1 MRFSL
6 IITAFLVLSLV
17 LMGVFVL
24 SATVGTAHAD
34 SINLGEDLGNS
45 TYGDPLSASLVGSSG
60 LLVSGFQ
67 PTGVEGVDSNT
78 NVSSFI
84 ITKDG
89 EPATLDTSSPKNP
102 AGTYTITVPLTGTN
116 ASNYVAVFT
125 YTITPKELSLPTL
138 SFSPNLTYGTPVT
151 TELLSS
157 LSGFISGDT
166 AENQG
171 ICWVYKYSYKPLFG
185 AFGEWTEF
193 SPSLSGIK
201 NTGTYRAKYN
211 FVSDGNYVS
220 AGESSTYQEIF
231 VATATLTITP
241 DDDQSKTYGEDDP
254 VFTYTVTGSQY
265 DDNITAGDTFFTGAL
280 GRSYGFTVGTF
291 GYEIG
296 TLALKSEYTGNY
308 SIDLEPGKVFSITPR
323 ALSVTADDKNIS
335 YGAAAPT
342 YTATITGF
350 ASGETIA
357 NLGGELAF
365 ACDYDTAQVATRGV
379 GTYTITPS
387 GLTSSNYN
395 ISYTLGTLTVGKLA
409 VTVTINDV
417 TTAVYGQTPVAFSA
431 TPSPAIPYAEDVGL
445 YELGANNGS
454 EPVELSASS
463 PAGDYYVLG
472 ATTAA
477 AVDNYAI
484 TFAGS
489 QDLGGIPAGLY
500 TINKADMTLTV
511 SVEGWTYGDAANA
524 PVTSGK
530 LGDGEATIEYKLT
543 AADDSAYTAT
553 VPTAAGAYTV
563 RYSVAETANYNAAS
577 KTGTFD
583 IARAGLSLSVSI
595 TGWTYG
601 AAANAPTVSGNLGSG
616 AETFEYKLS
625 EANDNTYTSTVPT
638 AAGAYIVRAT
648 VAATSNYNSGV
659 ATTTF
664 SIGKATLTVTTTAQ
678 NLYYGVAASDFAY
691 TFTGFVSGDD
701 ESVVSGA
708 PAFSCDYETGDGV
721 DTYPITITKGSLEA
735 ANYDFSVEGA
745 NVVVSARPITVTI
758 SDINATYGAA
768 EDVTYTITSELKIYN
783 NEDPAGIFEV
793 TTAATATSDV
803 GNYAI
808 TGATTAN
815 DNYTVTFAGSQG
827 ESALYVIAPASLTVT
842 TAPHQT
848 GTLTYNGTPQTP
860 VVDMAVTAVNGQ
872 TITCLYSKTG
882 EENSFVALDE
892 ITYTNVADAG
902 TLYYVISAPNHN
914 DASGSFAVTM
924 NKAAITPSVSIAGWT
939 YGAAANEPVCS
950 GNSGNGTTA
959 IEYKAQG
966 ANNDTYTTTVPTGAG
981 AYTVRYS
988 VAETANYLGGSA
1000 TADFSIAKADLT
1012 LTVSVEGW
1020 TYGDNANDPEVTGNL
1035 GDGEET
1041 FEYKLTGANNDTYTT
1056 TAPTNAGA
1064 YTVRYSVA
1072 ETANYNAASITNTF
1086 AIAKL
1091 DLYLTLSV
1099 QDWTYGDDANELEVA
1114 GYLGGGTVTVEY
1126 KLTEANDD
1134 TYTTEIPTD
1143 AGAYTIRYSVAE
1155 SANYNSA
1162 QETAA
1167 FNIDAKPVILAWTA
1181 YNSFVYNGSNY
1192 TVTAEVTNKV
1202 GQDAVSVSAYE
1213 GTYTTAVA
1221 GDYTAIATALN
1232 NANYTLVNG
1241 ENVNY
1246 DWSIAKATL
1255 TVTYKNA
1262 EPLSY
1267 VYGNSAV
1274 YGLNPYDYVNITG
1287 IVAADLQ
1294 TIAAN
1299 PQHIQSII
1307 PITVAVGSNK
1317 ATATPLLSLSGDNFG
1332 YAATYW
1338 LYIYTTGVS
1347 ANYTVTDN
1355 LDDNAKLVIT
1365 PKPLTITADDKTIT
1379 YGDAAPEYTVTCEGF
1394 VGGNYNDSLAKHTN
1408 GKDLAISCAYSLS
1421 DSNNRGV
1428 GTYTITPSTWEN
1440 GNYSVTFV
1448 PGTLTVNPK
1457 ALTLT
1462 YNQDAPLAYEYG
1474 DATVYSLNPYAYVSG
1489 YLEGFAACD
1498 LAALQSNAAV
1508 TLMTIIPMGISPR
1521 DKNHVIPLNNLN
1533 GTNFGYAATYYL
1545 CVLEAYVSAN
1555 YNVTVNFDDNAKL
1568 VISPKALTITADNE
1582 TITYGDAAPDFTVTC
1597 EGFVGGNYNDSLA
1610 KHTDGK
1616 DLVFSCSYNLADAA
1630 NRGAGTY
1637 AITPSTW
1644 ENGNY
1649 TVTFVPGTL
1658 TVEKKNLTVTYKHDE
1673 ALTAVYGDA
1682 AVYGLNPYEHVN
1694 IVGIA
1699 AADLQVISSNPAYI
1713 QAILPITVAV
1723 GSNKATAQ
1731 PLLQING
1738 SNFGYAA
1745 TYWLYI
1751 YTAGVSANY
1760 TVTNNLS
1767 DNAKLVISPK
1777 ALTVTAND
1785 ATVGYGEEAPEF
1797 TANYEG
1803 FVTTVTIG
1811 NQTFNYNDGP
1821 AKFTGTLTFACSY
1834 TAGAAVGGTY
1844 DIIPSGVSNGNYDIT
1859 FLPGNL
1865 TVTPKDITV
1874 TYIGTHKEVTYGD
1887 WFVWDEMGEDMEAHD
1902 FYLNVP
1908 TVCGDEYTSV
1918 VSFKFYKE
1926 GDQSKTAVN
1935 FFDNDFEYAGTYLME
1950 VEGINDSY
1958 NVTVN
1963 LGSEAYLVVHK
1974 ALIYVDPTSGQG
1986 KVYGEEDGVITYTA
2000 TVDDIYFDV
2009 DTNEY
2014 VTDQVSFAGFVEDWG
2029 LTVSDVLVGAL
2040 GRAAGENVAD
2050 GPFEINVGTLAIR
2063 AVEQGMDQSL
2073 EACLTFLA
2081 ENYEIAVT
2089 PDVPYTINKRP
2100 ITVNYRD
2107 ADPLTYEYGDAR
2119 VYELVP
2125 SFWIRIEGLAPA
2137 DFDIYEENSLYAG
2150 TIVPVTVAV
2159 GADRATAT
2167 PLYSITAANFGY
2179 AATYWLYIIKDGVS
2193 SNYLLETDNLSNDDA
2208 AKLVITPKALTI
2220 TVENKEITYGDAAP
2234 EFTVAPD
2241 GFVTT
2246 VTLGNQNFNYNDSL
2260 AKHAA
2265 GKDLVIS
2272 CDYDVTNE
2280 AKRGATLYT
2289 ITASNWEN
2297 GNYTVTFLP
2306 GTLIVNKKE
2315 VTLTWGADSLV
2326 YNKTQQLPTVTVGG
2340 TVYGDAVNAVVA
2352 LAGEGSTVNV
2362 GNYVATVTG
2371 LNNANYQLPATL
2383 SKSFAITPKAVTVT
2397 AENKASNYEANLV
2410 RLTYSDTGIEAGDE
2424 VVTISTTADK
2434 NKIGT
2439 YPITLTSTNNPNYIL
2454 TLVPGTYTVK
2464 STAKVT
2470 EGDDGA
2476 KVVEKTEKIS
2486 EEKAKAEEG
2495 VNITNMIQNVNAA
2508 AGDAEEATLTLEI
2521 GEGTAIAFNKE
2532 AIAELSKASDV
2543 KIIYIE
2549 TEEANIDKNNKSLK
2563 KAQFMIE
2570 VSLGGATFEGGKAT
2584 ITTAF
2589 ENKAPGGKKAVVY
2602 YVDENGKKTNM
2613 KGTFKDGTL
2622 TFTTGH
2628 FSTYVVEYVL
2638 NGGAIAGIVIACVVV
2653 AALIVLLILFL
2664 LKKRNGGK
2672 DEGEKEPVKK
2682 LPAEKAPEEAAP
2694 VEEAPV
2700 EEAPAEEANE
2710 EKEISLS
2717 ESLTEAKDFGVA
2729 GIVTKKSIIDHL
2741 AAKFGDKVELNG
2753 RENRTANGRL
2763 LLSDNHFAF
2772 SEDGKRVCFTY
2783 VYQDDDGDVIL
2794 LLRTTAEHAHEIHL
2808 AHKGTCVRSA
2818 FPKNKEK
2825 DWYSVVV
2832 DKTFTEADVF
2842 DALDRAVINI
2852 TGHIAPEEEEVGEM
2866 SLKESLAEAK
2876 DFGAAGLVTKKSIID
2891 HLAEAFGDKVELNPR
2906 ENRTPN
2912 GKLLLSDNHF
2922 AFAPSGKKVCFTYV
2936 YEDDEGDIV
2945 MLIRTT
2951 AEHAHEI
2958 HIDHAGTCM
2967 RSAFP
2972 KNKERDWYSVIVDE
2986 TFSEEDVYAV
2996 LDRAANNVIEGKI
3009 K

>member
-1 MRFSL
+1 MSKRQTMRFSL
-6 IITAFLVLSLV
+6 IITAILVLSLV

-45 TYGDPLSASLVGSSG
+45 TYGDPLSASLVGSNG

-78 NVSSFI
+78 DVSSFI

-125 YTITPKELSLPTL
+125 YTITP
-138 SFSPNLTYGTPVT
+138 
-151 TELLSS
+151 
-157 LSGFISGDT
+157 
-166 AENQG
+166 
-171 ICWVYKYSYKPLFG
+171 
-185 AFGEWTEF
+185 
-193 SPSLSGIK
+193 
-201 NTGTYRAKYN
+201 
-211 FVSDGNYVS
+211 
-220 AGESSTYQEIF
+220 
-231 VATATLTITP
+231 
-241 DDDQSKTYGEDDP
+241 
-254 VFTYTVTGSQY
+254 
-265 DDNITAGDTFFTGAL
+265 
-280 GRSYGFTVGTF
+280 
-291 GYEIG
+291 
-296 TLALKSEYTGNY
+296 
-308 SIDLEPGKVFSITPR
+308 R

-350 ASGETIA
+350 ASDETIA
-357 NLGGELAF
+357 NLGGKLAF
-365 ACDYDTAQVATRGV
+365 ACDYNTAQVANRGV
-379 GTYTITPS
+379 GNYTITPS
-387 GLTSSNYN
+387 GLTSDNYT
-395 ISYTLGTLTVGKLA
+395 ISYTAGTLAVGKLA
-409 VTVTINDV
+409 VIVTINDV
-417 TTAVYGQTPVAFSA
+417 ATAVYGQTPVAFSA
-431 TPSPAIPYAEDVGL
+431 TPSPAIPYAEDVDL

-477 AVDNYAI
+477 AVDNYTI

-511 SVEGWTYGDAANA
+511 SVAGWTYGDAANA

-530 LGDGEATIEYKLT
+530 LGSGAETFEYKLT
-543 AADDSAYTAT
+543 AADDSAYTTT

-577 KTGTFD
+577 VTNTFD
-583 IARAGLSLSVSI
+583 IAKAGLSLSVSI

-625 EANDNTYTSTVPT
+625 GANNDTYTTTVPT
-638 AAGAYIVRAT
+638 EAGAYTVRYS
-648 VAATSNYNSGV
+648 VAETANYNAASI
-659 ATTTF
+659 TNTF

-708 PAFSCDYETGDGV
+708 PAFSCDYAAGNSVG
-721 DTYPITITKGSLEA
+721 TYPITITKGTLDA
-735 ANYDFSVEGA
+735 ANYDFSVESA

-758 SDINATYGAA
+758 SDINATYGVA
-768 EDVTYTITSELKIYN
+768 EEVTYTITSELKIYN
-783 NEDPAGIFEV
+783 NENPAGIFEV

-827 ESALYVIAPASLTVT
+827 DRALYVIAPASLTVT
-842 TAPHQT
+842 TAPHQA
-848 GTLTYNGTPQTP
+848 GTLTYNGTQQTP
-860 VVDMAVTAVNGQ
+860 VVDMAVTVVNDQ

-924 NKAAITPSVSIAGWT
+924 NKA
-939 YGAAANEPVCS
+939 
-950 GNSGNGTTA
+950 
-959 IEYKAQG
+959 
-966 ANNDTYTTTVPTGAG
+966 
-981 AYTVRYS
+981 
-988 VAETANYLGGSA
+988 
-1000 TADFSIAKADLT
+1000 T
-1012 LTVSVEGW
+1012 LTVTPTSGQSKSYGASDPVL
-1020 TYGDNANDPEVTGNL
+1020 TYDVTGAVNNETPVF
-1035 GDGEET
+1035 DGALSRDAGEDVD
-1041 FEYKLTGANNDTYTT
+1041 EYNILIGTLAL
-1056 TAPTNAGA
+1056 TNAG
-1064 YTVRYSVA
+1064 VN
-1072 ETANYNAASITNTF
+1072 ANYEVSFVSGVKFSIGKAN
-1086 AIAKL
+1086 
-1091 DLYLTLSV
+1091 LTLILSV
-1099 QDWTYGDDANELEVA
+1099 QDWTYGEAANEPDVT
-1114 GYLGGGTVTVEY
+1114 GNLGNGTVTVEY
-1126 KLTEANDD
+1126 KLTTADD
-1134 TYTTEIPTD
+1134 SAYTTAVPTL

-1155 SANYNSA
+1155 SEGYNSA
-1162 QETAA
+1162 QETAT

-1181 YNSFVYNGSNY
+1181 YNTFVYSGGNY
-1192 TVTAEVTNKV
+1192 TVSAEVTNKV

-1221 GDYTAIATALN
+1221 GDYTAIATALD

-1262 EPLSY
+1262 APLSY
-1267 VYGNSAV
+1267 VYGNPEV
-1274 YGLNPYDYVNITG
+1274 YNLNPYEYVNITG

-1338 LYIYTTGVS
+1338 LYIYTAGVN

-1365 PKPLTITADDKTIT
+1365 PKPLTITADNKTIT
-1379 YGDAAPEYTVTCEGF
+1379 YGDAAPEYTVAYDGF
-1394 VGGNYNDSLAKHTN
+1394 VTTVTLGNQNFNYNDSPAKFT
-1408 GKDLAISCAYSLS
+1408 GTLTFACSYTA
-1421 DSNNRGV
+1421 GTAV
-1428 GTYTITPSTWEN
+1428 GNYTITPSGVSN
-1440 GNYSVTFV
+1440 GNYDITFV
-1448 PGTLTVNPK
+1448 AGTLTVNPK

-1555 YNVTVNFDDNAKL
+1555 YDVTVNFDDNAKL
-1568 VISPKALTITADNE
+1568 VISPKALTITADDK
-1582 TITYGDAAPDFTVTC
+1582 TITYGDAAPDFTVTAT
-1597 EGFVGGNYNDSLA
+1597 GFVGGNYNDSLA

-1673 ALTAVYGDA
+1673 PLTAVYGDP

-1731 PLLQING
+1731 PLSQING

-1797 TANYEG
+1797 TASYDG
-1803 FVTTVTIG
+1803 FVTTVTLG
-1811 NQTFNYNDGP
+1811 NQNFNYNDGP
-1821 AKFTGTLTFACSY
+1821 EKFTGTLTFACSY
-1834 TAGAAVGGTY
+1834 AAGAAVGGTY

-1859 FLPGNL
+1859 FVPGNL

-1958 NVTVN
+1958 NVTVD

-1986 KVYGEEDGVITYTA
+1986 KVYGEEDGVITYSA

-2014 VTDQVSFAGFVEDWG
+2014 VTDQVSFASFVEDWG

-2100 ITVNYRD
+2100 IMVNYRD

-2119 VYELVP
+2119 VYDLAP
-2125 SFWIRIEGLAPA
+2125 AFWIRIEGLAPA

-2193 SNYLLETDNLSNDDA
+2193 SNYLLETDNLSNDDN

-2234 EFTVAPD
+2234 EFTVKTS
-2241 GFVTT
+2241 GFV
-2246 VTLGNQNFNYNDSL
+2246 GGNYNDSL
-2260 AKHAA
+2260 AKHTA

-2272 CDYDVTNE
+2272 CDYDVTDE

-2352 LAGEGSTVNV
+2352 LAGEGSAVNV

-2410 RLTYSDTGIEAGDE
+2410 RLTYSDTGIEAGDV

-2439 YPITLTSTNNPNYIL
+2439 YDITLTPTNNPNYIL
-2454 TLVPGTYTVK
+2454 ILVPGTYTVK

-2589 ENKAPGGKKAVVY
+2589 ENKAPSGKKAVVY

-2694 VEEAPV
+2694 VEDAPV
-2700 EEAPAEEANE
+2700 EEADE

-2832 DKTFTEADVF
+2832 DNTFTEADVF

-2852 TGHIAPEEEEVGEM
+2852 TGHIAPVDEEVGEM

-2876 DFGAAGLVTKKSIID
+2876 DFGAADLVTKKSIID